1 MNFFFVANGRST
13 ATRGNGRQGQN
24 RFAVRYRTANRRRS
38 GQSGALVQ
46 ERWQPVHLHVSTFL
60 QQQQQCVNVSAISCA
75 SFNFT
80 VPPPHPLAERMG
92 HTESRGTRNLN
103 DGFLLCGH
111 LNSWRLMGILF
122 KSHRGDLVICWIK
135 IKRKMAF

>member
-1 MNFFFVANGRST
+1 MNELMNFFFVANGRST

-80 VPPPHPLAERMG
+80 VTIPPTP
-92 HTESRGTRNLN
+92 
-103 DGFLLCGH
+103 
-111 LNSWRLMGILF
+111 WRREWATPRAAAHETLMMVF
-122 KSHRGDLVICWIK
+122 YCVDT
-135 IKRKMAF
+135 